1 MGQYYK
7 AVVATK
13 DYGAKDTAVFS
24 PGVYKQFRKLLE
36 HGWMGNK
43 FCLEVERY
51 IYEHGICRV
60 GWMGDY
66 GDAFEDE
73 LDEKHKE
80 CSYIPKCNEVFCYD
94 SPSPLKEIR
103 KPLYDGTF
111 DYLGKF
117 LCNHTQ
123 KKFID
128 IAKFYEKN
136 RAKAPWSNAVM
147 CLDPLPILTA
157 IGNGQGGGDYYDPN
171 GESFAWAWDEISIE
185 DEKPAGMEEYNLLL
199 PFDEA

>member
-24 PGVYKQFRKLLE
+24 PGVYKQFKKLLE
-36 HGWMGNK
+36 HGWMG
-43 FCLEVERY
+43 
-51 IYEHGICRV
+51 
-60 GWMGDY
+60 DY
-66 GDAFEDE
+66 GDTFEDE

-171 GESFAWAWDEISIE
+171 KESFTWRGTKSASRIKNPKTWRNATFSSYLTRC
-185 DEKPAGMEEYNLLL
+185 KHG
-199 PFDEA
+199 